1 MDKPD
6 LFQQRMER
14 ERLATLLQQEV
25 VGRLH
30 RADRGVKEAN
40 FSVLRKTSMPSAL
53 VETAFISNTE
63 ERGLLNQDYFQQQAA
78 EGIAEGIIKYMQ
90 QYQR

>member
-1 MDKPD
+1 
-6 LFQQRMER
+6 MER

-53 VETAFISNTE
+53 VETAFIVKIRQYGYLIVSNEYGGRE
-63 ERGLLNQDYFQQQAA
+63 ELNPDLLKENYSLDR
-78 EGIAEGIIKYMQ
+78 KSVV
-90 QYQR
+90 